1 MCFALSLI
9 PTPQLNLRMTTET
22 FMSDSATSGA
32 AVILFAHG
40 SRDPLWRLPIEA
52 VAAEIRQQ
60 QPDAAVLCAY
70 LELCTPS
77 LQEAAA
83 QLVANGA
90 QHVKVFPL
98 FFGVGKH
105 AREDLPQLMDE
116 LKAAHPEI
124 RVDLLPT
131 AGEFVEVTRLMAQI
145 ALAKH

>member
-1 MCFALSLI
+1 
-9 PTPQLNLRMTTET
+9 MTTLT
-22 FMSDSATSGA
+22 PAIDGASPCA

-60 QPDAAVLCAY
+60 QPNAAVLCAY

-77 LQEAAA
+77 LLEATT

-105 AREDLPQLMDE
+105 AREDLPIMMDE
-116 LKAAHPEI
+116 GKAAHPGVH
-124 RVDLLPT
+124 VDLLPT
-131 AGEFVEVTRLMAQI
+131 AGEYAEVTRLMAKI
-145 ALAKH
+145 ALA

>member
-1 MCFALSLI
+1 MTIHLPAVDG
-9 PTPQLNLRMTTET
+9 TPPC
-22 FMSDSATSGA
+22 A

-60 QPDAAVLCAY
+60 QPNAAVLCAY

-77 LQEAAA
+77 LLEATT
-83 QLVANGA
+83 QLVENGA

-105 AREDLPQLMDE
+105 AREDLPMLMDE
-116 LKAAHPEI
+116 VRAAYP
-124 RVDLLPT
+124 RVDIDLLPT
-131 AGEFVEVTRLMAQI
+131 AGEYAEVTRLMAKI
-145 ALAKH
+145 ALT